1 MGTVQGLT
9 IVLYTYIYHNFF
21 LNKKLDF
28 GCIKTN
34 HFTNQ
39 NLIYYEKNFFDC
51 SYAAI
56 QFKRLF
62 SGLPDYGAGMK
73 FNLNEDGS
81 KYLRVISWAQIW
93 GQYNLIVL

>member
-1 MGTVQGLT
+1 LAALKLTVLLT
-9 IVLYTYIYHNFF
+9 
-21 LNKKLDF
+21 K
-28 GCIKTN
+28 
-34 HFTNQ
+34 